1 MRHQGHPGGRLLN
14 MSDNAPTKTIS
25 DYEATLIKA
34 DTAVASFEKDD
45 KTFIH
50 ILRNFLRRNP
60 TMIPALV
67 LILSVLAFGLLAP
80 RFLGLG
86 ALSTVLKQVTV
97 TGFIALAQTL
107 IILTAGIDLSVGA
120 ILVVSSLVMANLAVF
135 SGVPVVLAIGIGV
148 ALGGVMG
155 MVNGL
160 LVTLMRLPP
169 FIVTLGTLSIFESL
183 KLWYSKSE
191 SVRNVDIEA
200 NAPGLLWFGEGISLA
215 KSKPPA
221 AEEYGV
227 VVTGLDAPIG
237 LLTGSEGPVTFGLE
251 TNEFI
256 GIAQLQWGAIAL
268 ILLAAI
274 LWYVL
279 NHTAWGRH
287 VHAIGDDP
295 DAAMLSG
302 IKVNNTLISVY
313 TVAGL
318 ICGFA
323 AWIAIGRVGSV
334 SPIAFEDVNLA
345 SITAVVIGGTSLFG
359 GRGSII
365 GSVLGAMIVGVFITG
380 LSLAGVDDYWQKFAA
395 GCLVIIAVAL
405 DQWLRRASQ

>member
-1 MRHQGHPGGRLLN
+1 
-14 MSDNAPTKTIS
+14 MSSDDAPTKTIS
-25 DYEATLIKA
+25 DYEATLTKA
-34 DTAVASFEKDD
+34 DTAVASFERDD
-45 KTFIH
+45 KTLVH
-50 ILRNFLRRNP
+50 KLRNFLRRNP

-67 LILSVLAFGLLAP
+67 LVLSILIFGLIQP
-80 RFLGLG
+80 RFLGVG

-97 TGFIALAQTL
+97 TGFVALAQTL

-135 SGVPVVLAIGIGV
+135 SGVPVIIAIAIGI

-155 MVNGL
+155 AVNGL

-200 NAPGLLWFGEGISLA
+200 TAPGLLFFGQGFNISGASVSYGGI
-215 KSKPPA
+215 
-221 AEEYGV
+221 
-227 VVTGLDAPIG
+227 T
-237 LLTGSEGPVTFGLE
+237 
-251 TNEFI
+251 
-256 GIAQLQWGAIAL
+256 L
-268 ILLAAI
+268 ILLAAL

-295 DAAMLSG
+295 DAALLSG
-302 IKVNNTLISVY
+302 IHVNRTLVSVY
-313 TVAGL
+313 TVAGV

>member
-1 MRHQGHPGGRLLN
+1 
-14 MSDNAPTKTIS
+14 MSAESAPTKTIS
-25 DYEATLIKA
+25 DFEASLNSA
-34 DTAVASFEKDD
+34 DAAVAAFEKDD
-45 KTFIH
+45 RSFIH
-50 ILRNFLRRNP
+50 ILRGVLRRNP
-60 TMIPALV
+60 TLIPALV
-67 LILSVLAFGLLAP
+67 LLVSVAVFSLVAP
-80 RFLGLG
+80 RFFGIG
-86 ALSTVLKQVTV
+86 ALSTILKQVTV

-107 IILTAGIDLSVGA
+107 VILTAGIDLSVGA
-120 ILVVSSLVMANLAVF
+120 ILVMSSLIMGNLAVF
-135 SGVPVVLAIGIGV
+135 SGVPVLIAVLIGIGIAGLMGALNGVLV
-148 ALGGVMG
+148 ALV
-155 MVNGL
+155 
-160 LVTLMRLPP
+160 RLPP
-169 FIVTLGTLSIFESL
+169 FIVTLGTLSVFEAL
-183 KLWYSKSE
+183 KLWYSQSE
-191 SVRNVDIEA
+191 SIRNVDIEA
-200 NAPGLLWFGEGISLA
+200 QAPGLLWFGQGFNVSGASVSYGGI
-215 KSKPPA
+215 
-221 AEEYGV
+221 
-227 VVTGLDAPIG
+227 T
-237 LLTGSEGPVTFGLE
+237 
-251 TNEFI
+251 
-256 GIAQLQWGAIAL
+256 L
-268 ILLAAI
+268 IILAAL

-302 IKVNNTLISVY
+302 IRVNRTLISVY

-334 SPIAFEDVNLA
+334 SPIAFSDVNLA

-395 GCLVIIAVAL
+395 GCLVIVAVAL

>member
-1 MRHQGHPGGRLLN
+1 
-14 MSDNAPTKTIS
+14 MSETAPTKTIS
-25 DYEATLIKA
+25 DFEAKLDQA
-34 DTAVASFEKDD
+34 DKSVASFEQDD
-45 KTFIH
+45 RS
-50 ILRNFLRRNP
+50 ILRLAQGFLRRNP

-67 LILSVLAFGLLAP
+67 LLVSVVAFSIVAP
-80 RFLGLG
+80 RFFGMG

-120 ILVVSSLVMANLAVF
+120 ILVISSLIMGNLAVY
-135 SGVPVVLAIGIGV
+135 SGVPVFLAVLIGFFF
-148 ALGGVMG
+148 GGLMG
-155 MVNGL
+155 WVNGI
-160 LVTLMRLPP
+160 LVARAKLPP
-169 FIVTLGTLSIFESL
+169 FIVTLGTLSIFTAL
-183 KLWYSKSE
+183 KLWYSQSE
-191 SVRNVDIEA
+191 SIRPNDIA
-200 NAPGLLWFGEGISLA
+200 DTAPGLLWFGQPVNIAGASIT
-215 KSKPPA
+215 
-221 AEEYGV
+221 YGV
-227 VVTGLDAPIG
+227 IMLV
-237 LLTGSEGPVTFGLE
+237 LLTG
-251 TNEFI
+251 
-256 GIAQLQWGAIAL
+256 
-268 ILLAAI
+268 I

-287 VHAIGDDP
+287 VHAVGDDP

-302 IKVNNTLISVY
+302 INVNRTLISVY

-334 SPIAFEDVNLA
+334 SPIGFETINLA

-365 GSVLGAMIVGVFITG
+365 GSVLGAFIVGVFNVG
-380 LSLAGVDDYWQKFAA
+380 LSLAGVDDYWQMFAA
-395 GCLVIIAVAL
+395 GCLVIIAVTL

>member
-1 MRHQGHPGGRLLN
+1 
-14 MSDNAPTKTIS
+14 MSSNDAPTKTIS
-25 DYEATLIKA
+25 DFEATLNKA

-45 KTFIH
+45 KTLVH
-50 ILRNFLRRNP
+50 KLRNFLRRNP

-67 LILSVLAFGLLAP
+67 LVLSILIFGLIQP
-80 RFLGLG
+80 RFLGMG

-97 TGFIALAQTL
+97 TGFVALAQTL

-135 SGVPVVLAIGIGV
+135 SGVPVIIAVLIGI

-155 MVNGL
+155 AVNGL

-183 KLWYSKSE
+183 KLWYSQSE

-200 NAPGLLWFGEGISLA
+200 NAAGLLFFGQGFNIGGASVSYGGI
-215 KSKPPA
+215 
-221 AEEYGV
+221 
-227 VVTGLDAPIG
+227 T
-237 LLTGSEGPVTFGLE
+237 
-251 TNEFI
+251 
-256 GIAQLQWGAIAL
+256 L
-268 ILLAAI
+268 ILLAAL

-279 NHTAWGRH
+279 NHTPWGRH

-295 DAAMLSG
+295 DAALLSG
-302 IKVNNTLISVY
+302 INVNRTLISVY
-313 TVAGL
+313 TVAGV

-334 SPIAFEDVNLA
+334 SPIAFDTVNLA